1 MHLIYRKDDFT
12 FPIVNFPFICSNIPA
27 APWPAYGVYVLQL
40 KRYVTHRK
48 KSMCKGKDA
57 STSDKIDI
65 SYKGEPV
72 SDVHR
77 RIFVS
82 TQPSSNVA
90 LFESL

>member
-1 MHLIYRKDDFT
+1 MYLLIHFHTINTTTD
-12 FPIVNFPFICSNIPA
+12 P
-27 APWPAYGVYVLQL
+27 
-40 KRYVTHRK
+40 VTHRK